1 MIISKGYLN
10 NFLYSDMIQN
20 WQTPMEHRMS
30 NTAGFLSRIS
40 RFTAADAL
48 RHTGVFLCQV
58 DWCSAQVSFSPLGE
72 SL

>member
-10 NFLYSDMIQN
+10 SFLYIDVLQN

-30 NTAGFLSRIS
+30 NIARFLCRIS

-48 RHTGVFLCQV
+48 RHTAVSGCQV
-58 DWCSAQVSFSPLGE
+58 DLGSTQVTFSPLGE